1 MILRKRAWDVM
12 REDFESVR
20 DTAALGEVMRKLRKR
35 LKGQPEAHF
44 MVVTTE
50 TGKLAGVITAW
61 DVLRAAEDCVL
72 KENVGDAEEAD
83 WDAAFGRACTM
94 CCGTSVKDILHKE
107 TPTVKPGAPL
117 LLVLNELVKSRRN
130 WVVVE
135 EGDKPIGIILIG
147 DLFREI
153 TREMVQPQA

>member
-12 REDFESVR
+12 REDFEVVQE
-20 DTAALGEVMRKLRKR
+20 TAALGEVMQKLRER
-35 LKGQPEAHF
+35 LKEQPEAHL

-50 TGKLAGVITAW
+50 NGKLAGVITAW

-72 KENVGDAEEAD
+72 KERVNDADEAD
-83 WDAAFGRACTM
+83 WDAAFGRACTI
-94 CCGTSVKDILHKE
+94 CCGIPVKNILHKD
-107 TPTVKPGAPL
+107 TPSVKPGAPL

-153 TREMVQPQA
+153 TREMVKPD

>member
-12 REDFESVR
+12 REDFEVVQE
-20 DTAALGEVMRKLRKR
+20 TAALGEVMQKLRER
-35 LKGQPEAHF
+35 LKEQPEAHL

-50 TGKLAGVITAW
+50 NGKLAGVITAW

-72 KENVGDAEEAD
+72 KEKVNDADEAD
-83 WDAAFGRACTM
+83 WDAAFGRACTI
-94 CCGTSVKDILHKE
+94 CCGIPVKNILHKD
-107 TPTVKPGAPL
+107 TPSVKPGAPL

-130 WVVVE
+130 WMVVE

-153 TREMVQPQA
+153 TREMVKPD

>member
-20 DTAALGEVMRKLRKR
+20 DTAALGEVMQKLRGR
-35 LKGQPEAHF
+35 LKEQPEAHF

-50 TGKLAGVITAW
+50 TGKLAGVVTAW
-61 DVLRAAEDCVL
+61 DVLRATEDCVL
-72 KENVGDAEEAD
+72 KEKVDAASEDD
-83 WDAAFGRACTM
+83 WDAAFGRACTI
-94 CCGTSVKDILHKE
+94 CCGIPVRNILHKE
-107 TPTVKPGAPL
+107 TPTVKPGTPL

-135 EGDKPIGIILIG
+135 EGDKAIGVILIG

-153 TREMVQPQA
+153 TREMVKPD